1 MAAAERLKARH
12 GIEYEVGS
20 TIETLYAASGVSVD
34 HAYGRHKI
42 PIAYTYE
49 MRGNGDYGRFGF
61 FLPAEF
67 IIPNAEEVLDSLK
80 GLVSKSRELG
90 YLTINPSETK

>member
-1 MAAAERLKARH
+1 MKH
-12 GIEYEVGS
+12 NTIYQVGS
-20 TIETLYAASGVSVD
+20 TIEELYAASGVSVD
-34 HAYGRHKI
+34 HAYGHHKI

-61 FLPAEF
+61 FLPKEL

-80 GLVSKSRELG
+80 GLVQKAREFG
-90 YLTINPSETK
+90 YLSITPE